1 MALSSILSIGLHL
14 TIFLFFYYGLPFS
27 KIKDRKETTIPLIF
41 EEDLEVSNKTNL
53 KKNEKII
60 KPQKKK
66 QINNTIKNSPKPKPK
81 PKKIISEKIDKNFE
95 KLPLKPIVKPKKRIK
110 KSVEKNID
118 KKPLKRPG
126 EKIKINNRSS
136 SSQAILRNLAEANLI
151 NNKKDI
157 KNKKDIVN
165 QIKESLKYQNLNE
178 TLEKKATAT
187 EIAILRN
194 HVRQCWNAPYSAN
207 ELNKIINLKIFTN
220 PDGSV
225 VNVEI
230 LDAAFY
236 KKDPIYR
243 AAADSARRA
252 VKDCSPLPLP
262 KNKYDLFKIFTF
274 NFDTSFINR

>member
-41 EEDLEVSNKTNL
+41 EEELEVSNKTNL
-53 KKNEKII
+53 KKNEKLV
-60 KPQKKK
+60 KSQKKK

-81 PKKIISEKIDKNFE
+81 KLISEKIDKNTE
-95 KLPLKPIVKPKKRIK
+95 KLPLKPIIKPKQKIK
-110 KSVEKNID
+110 KTVEKNID
-118 KKPLKRPG
+118 KKPFKRPTN
-126 EKIKINNRSS
+126 KIKRKNRSS
-136 SSQAILRNLAEANLI
+136 SSQAILRNLAEANVI
-151 NNKKDI
+151 NQKKDI
-157 KNKKDIVN
+157 IN
-165 QIKESLKYQNLNE
+165 QIKESLKNQNENLNITE
-178 TLEKKATAT
+178 EKKATAT
-187 EIAILRN
+187 EIDILRN
-194 HVRQCWNAPYSAN
+194 HVRQCWNAPYAAN
-207 ELNKIINLKIFTN
+207 ELKKIINLKILTN

-230 LDAAFY
+230 IDVVFY
-236 KKDPIYR
+236 KKDPVYR

-262 KNKYDLFKIFTF
+262 KDKYDLFKIFTF

>member
-41 EEDLEVSNKTNL
+41 EEELEVSNKTNL
-53 KKNEKII
+53 KKNEKLV
-60 KPQKKK
+60 KSQKKK

-81 PKKIISEKIDKNFE
+81 KVISEKIDKNTE
-95 KLPLKPIVKPKKRIK
+95 KLPLKPIIKPKQKIK
-110 KSVEKNID
+110 KTVEKKID
-118 KKPLKRPG
+118 KKPFKRPAN
-126 EKIKINNRSS
+126 KIKRKNRSS
-136 SSQAILRNLAEANLI
+136 SSQAILRNLAEANEI
-151 NNKKDI
+151 NQ
-157 KNKKDIVN
+157 KKDIVN
-165 QIKESLKYQNLNE
+165 QIKESLKNQNQNLNVTE
-178 TLEKKATAT
+178 EKKATAT
-187 EIAILRN
+187 EIDILRN
-194 HVRQCWNAPYSAN
+194 HVRQCWNAPYAAN

-225 VNVEI
+225 VNVQI
-230 LDAAFY
+230 IDVAFY
-236 KKDPIYR
+236 KKDPVYR

-274 NFDTSFINR
+274 NFDTSFINE